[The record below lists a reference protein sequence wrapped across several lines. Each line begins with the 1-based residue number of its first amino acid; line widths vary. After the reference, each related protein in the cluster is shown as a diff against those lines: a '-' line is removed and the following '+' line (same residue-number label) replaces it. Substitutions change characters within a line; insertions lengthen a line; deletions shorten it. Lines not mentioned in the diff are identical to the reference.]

1 MLNVGELQKETSIL
15 KENYTKL
22 LTNIV
27 SVTDMEKWE
36 HTFEEDGSDFK
47 NKFMR

>member
-27 SVTDMEKWE
+27 TVTEMEKWE
-36 HTFEEDGSDFK
+36 HAFEDNGFDFK
-47 NKFMR
+47 NKFVR